1 MRVAATGP
9 ACYHSDGR
17 RSGGM
22 ADAAVLK
29 TVGGNPVRV
38 RVPPSAPA
46 LGCRIPRFSE
56 EGAGFCFW
64 GNESPRESLG
74 KRESHAWKT
83 QQDWYAYTA
92 LYSQS
97 ALQTVSAYLIYQ
109 G

>member
-1 MRVAATGP
+1 
-9 ACYHSDGR
+9 
-17 RSGGM
+17 M

-46 LGCRIPRFSE
+46 SQCGIPRFSK
-56 EGAGFCFW
+56 EGAGFVFV

-74 KRESHAWKT
+74 KRESFSSLSISLLLARAANRMYQFWPRLSGTGK
-83 QQDWYAYTA
+83 
-92 LYSQS
+92 
-97 ALQTVSAYLIYQ
+97 YLLSEKRDIL